1 MKCKLCTV
9 FLFTFLSLS
18 LNAEDIDN
26 LLNDFKLSSELSNK
40 TKDEARGNLIV
51 YTRDDIERMQA
62 NTLKDLMKS
71 LRFLG
76 YKENRLGQPDL
87 YNADPNLFNSSSVRI
102 YLNENELF
110 NPLLGSGFSRF
121 GDMELDF
128 IDHIEIYQ
136 GFPSFEIA
144 TEPATIVIRLYSKT
158 AEHDAGGKIKAQM
171 GSYGSNLLSTYYAQE
186 FDDFSY
192 FAYASRQDNQYKN
205 ISTPEKALKKDKL
218 SEQFFFSFE
227 GKNNKLELHAAHES
241 RDALMGG
248 VVSITS
254 PLADP
259 NSNQFPEDGKLENLY
274 LSASWTSY
282 FQDKSL
288 IFNLSIMSSETD
300 YSLYYTPS
308 NAYRPLPS
316 LGGQVQLE
324 SLKQTTKEDSFT
336 LGLIKKFN
344 YKDNQFTLGAKFR
357 HKHFDLTDISLVSD
371 LYIPPGF
378 TTPLVIEPYSQAYY
392 STDISSFFLE
402 DSYSLDENQIV
413 SLSFMYQNYHNKH
426 SSVDDINLFQARL
439 GYILNKGN
447 FVSKTFLSHMQF
459 APEPYM
465 TIAPADQYS
474 NQNLKENTFHSILQE
489 FSYQNNF
496 SLSKVILGYNSIDD
510 VILID
515 PNTLQLRNNKKSIAT
530 TLASIEETL
539 FFSQNDKLEL
549 QAYVNIIDAP
559 YDGAPRQHYHG
570 GMIRMLNSVD
580 KFDFFNEFII
590 HEKQNA
596 TTSNGHD
603 YNLGLIYH
611 ATEDLKFNIKGENI
625 FDDGFEQ
632 SYIDQINTLTQET
645 SSTVIPITQRRF
657 WFGMELVF

>member
-1 MKCKLCTV
+1 MKCKLSTV

-18 LNAEDIDN
+18 LNAEDIDS

-40 TKDEARGNLIV
+40 TKDEARGNLII

-71 LRFLG
+71 LRYLG
-76 YKENRLGQPDL
+76 YKEHRLGQPDL

-144 TEPATIVIRLYSKT
+144 TEPATVVIRLYSKT

-186 FDDFSY
+186 FDNFSY
-192 FAYASRQDNQYKN
+192 FAYAAKQDNQYKN
-205 ISTPEKALKKDKL
+205 ISTPEKDLKKNKL
-218 SEQFFFSFE
+218 SKQFFFSVE
-227 GKNNKLELHAAHES
+227 SENNTLELLAAHES
-241 RDALMGG
+241 RDALIGG

-254 PLADP
+254 PFAKPD
-259 NSNQFPEDGKLENLY
+259 SNKFPEDGKLENLF
-274 LSASWTSY
+274 LTASWTSY
-282 FQDKSL
+282 FQEKSL
-288 IFNLSIMSSETD
+288 IFSLSIMKSETD
-300 YSLYYTPS
+300 YNLYYNPS
-308 NAYRPLPS
+308 YAYRPLPS
-316 LGGQVQLE
+316 LEGQVQLK
-324 SLKQTTKEDSFT
+324 SIKQTTKEDSFT
-336 LGLIKKFN
+336 LGLVKKFN

-357 HKHFDLTDISLVSD
+357 HKHFDLTDISLISD
-371 LYIPPGF
+371 LYIPPSSSIPLV
-378 TTPLVIEPYSQAYY
+378 TTPYAQAYY
-392 STDISSFFLE
+392 STDISSFFFE
-402 DSYSLDENQIV
+402 DGYSMDENQIF
-413 SLSFMYQNYHNKH
+413 SLSIMYQNYHNKH

-459 APEPYM
+459 APDPYM

-474 NQNLKENTFHSILQE
+474 NEGLKENTFHSILQE
-489 FSYQNNF
+489 FSYHNSF
-496 SLSKVILGYNSIDD
+496 SLSKIIFGYNSIED

-515 PNTLQLRNNKKSIAT
+515 PATLQLQNNKKSIST

-559 YDGAPRQHYHG
+559 YEDAPRQHYHG
-570 GMIRMLNSVD
+570 GMIRMLNSIN

-590 HEKQNA
+590 HEKQNS

-611 ATEDLKFNIKGENI
+611 ATQDLKFNLKGENI

-632 SYIDQINTLTQET
+632 SYIDQINALTQEA
-645 SSTVIPITQRRF
+645 SFTVVPITQRRF